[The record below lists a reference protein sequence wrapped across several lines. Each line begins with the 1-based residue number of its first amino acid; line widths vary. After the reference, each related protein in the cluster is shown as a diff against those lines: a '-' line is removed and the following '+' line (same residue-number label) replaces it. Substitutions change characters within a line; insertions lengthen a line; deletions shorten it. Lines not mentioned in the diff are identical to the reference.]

1 MHVSKINYKGWPN
14 CYRLANGSL
23 ELVVTTD
30 IGPRII
36 FFGFA
41 GDRNEFKEYP
51 DQIGKTAGDDWRIY
65 GGHRLWHAPE
75 RVPRTYF
82 PDNFPIRLE
91 ENPGFVRL
99 IQPVESTTGIQK
111 EIDIALDAEAPH
123 ARITHRLRNLNMW
136 EVKLA
141 PWAMS
146 VMETGGVAIL
156 PLPPR
161 QSYEQNL
168 QPTNSMTFW
177 AYTDMTDPRWT
188 WGKFYLLLRQDEARK
203 NPQKIGLMA
212 PDGWIGYARKGHL
225 FVKHAGFVS
234 GAAYPDF
241 GCSLETFTN
250 GEMLEIETLGPL
262 GWIEP
267 NGTAEHVEHWYLFS
281 DVPVPQNDQDVAT
294 YILPKIGTAPARGS
308 S

>member
-1 MHVSKINYKGWPN
+1 
-14 CYRLANGSL
+14 
-23 ELVVTTD
+23 
-30 IGPRII
+30 
-36 FFGFA
+36 
-41 GDRNEFKEYP
+41 
-51 DQIGKTAGDDWRIY
+51 
-65 GGHRLWHAPE
+65 
-75 RVPRTYF
+75 
-82 PDNFPIRLE
+82 
-91 ENPGFVRL
+91 
-99 IQPVESTTGIQK
+99 
-111 EIDIALDAEAPH
+111 
-123 ARITHRLRNLNMW
+123 
-136 EVKLA
+136 
-141 PWAMS
+141 
-146 VMETGGVAIL
+146 
-156 PLPPR
+156 
-161 QSYEQNL
+161 
-168 QPTNSMTFW
+168 
-177 AYTDMTDPRWT
+177 
-188 WGKFYLLLRQDEARK
+188 
-203 NPQKIGLMA
+203 MA